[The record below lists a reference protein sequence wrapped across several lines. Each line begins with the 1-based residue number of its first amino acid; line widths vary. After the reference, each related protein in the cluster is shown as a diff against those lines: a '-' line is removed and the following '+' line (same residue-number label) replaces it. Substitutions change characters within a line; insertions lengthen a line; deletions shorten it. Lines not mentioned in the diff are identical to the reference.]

1 MGLLVL
7 RSSSL
12 HRDRPK
18 KHSIGR
24 PPLPD
29 QSDCPQI
36 RQWPDASPRPRLTR
50 GVLTRAAAVI
60 AARVRWPATLS
71 RNERRRD
78 RGRCYPFTGWPGR
91 HLGALGGMI
100 VGLCRHRHL
109 RSCCECLVTGDAE
122 RVRTPLNFFATS
134 ETLATA
140 GPYLFAGLNQAV
152 PAFVTGGR
160 K

>member
-78 RGRCYPFTGWPGR
+78 RGRGYPFTRWPCR
-91 HLGALGGMI
+91 DLGALGGERG
-100 VGLCRHRHL
+100 GLVR
-109 RSCCECLVTGDAE
+109 E
-122 RVRTPLNFFATS
+122 R
-134 ETLATA
+134 TL
-140 GPYLFAGLNQAV
+140 QIS
-152 PAFVTGGR
+152 
-160 K
+160 